1 MDNMCGIIFFIKS
14 EIGFLMNLVIGR
26 VNARNSQK
34 LSNNDKA
41 FKLKEQLKYLVE
53 LYDYNW
59 SVFHCLKPMQED
71 IGAAVWEPGIFIFE
85 TGYKDYLSYS
95 GLTDVEKRKIL

>member
-1 MDNMCGIIFFIKS
+1 
-14 EIGFLMNLVIGR
+14 
-26 VNARNSQK
+26 
-34 LSNNDKA
+34 
-41 FKLKEQLKYLVE
+41 
-53 LYDYNW
+53 
-59 SVFHCLKPMQED
+59 MQED